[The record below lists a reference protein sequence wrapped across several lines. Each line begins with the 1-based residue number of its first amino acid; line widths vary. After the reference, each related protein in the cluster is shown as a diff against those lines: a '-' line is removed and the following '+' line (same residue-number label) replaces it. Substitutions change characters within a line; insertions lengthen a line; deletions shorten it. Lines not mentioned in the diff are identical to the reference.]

1 MAKGRRPSPRRG
13 AGAPQGSEEDA
24 FSARVLE
31 FVLWARQR
39 VEVLIGAGVVVVLL
53 VVGGI
58 YYMNQRADRMARA
71 ATELEV
77 IQQTIPFVPPEE
89 WVQQLDQFLARFG
102 GTPYEVEARLV
113 YGELLLEEG
122 RAQEAVEVLRE
133 VAPAYRNPLGLQAT
147 FLLAVAYE
155 EVEAW
160 AEAMRIYG
168 ELENRAEF
176 TFQRQE
182 AAEGLARTALAQ
194 GDSATAIQA
203 YQRLVEGAEERQEL
217 QSYFEMRLAELTG
230 EVP

>member
-13 AGAPQGSEEDA
+13 APQGSDEDA

-155 EVEAW
+155 EVEEW

-182 AAEGLARTALAQ
+182 AAEGLARSALAQ

-203 YQRLVEGAEERQEL
+203 YQRLVEGAEEREEL
-217 QSYFEMRLAELTG
+217 RSYFEMRLAELTG

>member
-13 AGAPQGSEEDA
+13 APQGSDEDA